1 MKVIVSIMKVIVS
14 IILMVFRAFLLS
26 KFVCRFKVKV
36 VSQKMRKHCVKGG
49 DAEKYEDYI
58 NICSF
63 VQKIR
68 NWDMICDYYVEV
80 IKLLVGTKLLCTN
93 I

>member
-1 MKVIVSIMKVIVS
+1 M
-14 IILMVFRAFLLS
+14 
-26 KFVCRFKVKV
+26 KV
-36 VSQKMRKHCVKGG
+36 VSQKTRNQCVQGS
-49 DAEKYEDYI
+49 DAKKYEDCI

-80 IKLLVGTKLLCTN
+80 IKLLVRTKLLCTN